1 MPVASLG
8 PIEVSSCQLPET
20 ASFETLTDQLF
31 SETCHC
37 PGIGKRDSGRWRGT
51 IHEAAPFLYS
61 HPLAHNH
68 RPEAG
73 NAQPSLAREGVDEV
87 DGWDD

>member
-1 MPVASLG
+1 MSAG
-8 PIEVSSCQLPET
+8 AAQKQT
-20 ASFETLTDQLF
+20 M
-31 SETCHC
+31 H
-37 PGIGKRDSGRWRGT
+37 RDDSDWRGGGGHQ
-51 IHEAAPFLYS
+51 IMKPALFISLPAQ
-61 HPLAHNH
+61 NH